1 MKLSLGRKIVILII
15 LIAVILSGTCILVSS
30 AVNRSTMDK
39 EYIITADSMAATVA
53 VTVDGD
59 KMEIITD
66 KVMELYRSSADDE
79 QCIALMQDEVYIDM
93 QTALRK
99 IQDVSEADCVY
110 TVYICPEEKTA
121 VYIVDGAY
129 EDITPPGHS
138 NLLEEICYPYLD
150 DLSEGLPAFISNTS
164 EYGWVATAGAPIYNS
179 QGEIVCF
186 AAVDLSMND
195 VLSKENRFLLI
206 LAAILLFLTVIIC
219 MIAIIYVKQK
229 IVKPIN
235 MLSETARQYGQNQSS
250 TAHHEFSTLQIHTG
264 DELEILLSS
273 MVQMEKD
280 IDSYI
285 ENLTQ
290 TKAQLHS
297 ARQQADN
304 MQELAHMD
312 SLTGIRNRLAY
323 DKAVIRLDN
332 EIQNGFHTFGIAMV
346 DLNFLKCIND
356 TYGHECGNTAII
368 ALSQLICETFA
379 DSPVFRIGGD
389 EFAVILKNNDY
400 HQITSLTQKFNH
412 QLEQFAADDTL
423 QPWEKISAAFGY
435 ALFDVNT
442 DHCAEDVFKRA
453 DHNMYERKKEM
464 KAVRK

>member
-1 MKLSLGRKIVILII
+1 MKLSLGRKIVLLII
-15 LIAVILSGTCILVSS
+15 LIAVLLSGTCIFVSG

-59 KMEIITD
+59 KMKIITD
-66 KVMELYRSSADDE
+66 KVMELYRSSSTEE
-79 QCIALMQDEVYIDM
+79 QCAALMQDETYIEM

-110 TVYICPEEKTA
+110 TVYICPDEKTA
-121 VYIVDGAY
+121 VYIVDAAY
-129 EDITPPGHS
+129 EEIIPPAYS
-138 NLLEEICYPYLD
+138 EPLEEFCYPYLD
-150 DLSEGLPAFISNTS
+150 DLSEGLPAFISNTA
-164 EYGWVATAGAPIYNS
+164 EYGWLATAGAPIYDS
-179 QGEIVCF
+179 HGEIVCF

-195 VLSKENRFLLI
+195 VLSKENRFLFI
-206 LAAILLFLTVIIC
+206 LAAILLALTAIIC
-219 MIAIIYVKQK
+219 IVAIAYVKK
-229 IVKPIN
+229 NIVKPIN
-235 MLSETARQYGQNQSS
+235 LLSETARQYGQNQSN
-250 TAHHEFSTLQIHTG
+250 TTHHEFSTLKIHTG

-285 ENLTQ
+285 KNLTQ

-297 ARQQADN
+297 ARQHADN

-323 DKAVIRLDN
+323 DKAIIRLDS
-332 EIQNGFHTFGIAMV
+332 EIQNGFDKFGIAMV
-346 DLNFLKCIND
+346 DLNFLKSIND

-368 ALSQLICETFA
+368 ALSQLICETFVY
-379 DSPVFRIGGD
+379 SPVFRIGGD

-400 HQITSLTQKFNH
+400 LNIASLTQEFNQKLEKFA
-412 QLEQFAADDTL
+412 EDDTL

-435 ALFDVNT
+435 ALFDST
-442 DHCAEDVFKRA
+442 ADQCAEDVFTA
-453 DHNMYERKKEM
+453 IPF
-464 KAVRK
+464 